1 MKCKIW
7 VISFLPLILF
17 SFSIH
22 GRMIKCIGVNG
33 AVSYSTSL
41 CQGDQGQKEIQR
53 PPDNK
58 EIPLE
63 QSNSVNIRQSGAT
76 VDNVVDSNPLPN
88 NVCNCKGYAGLG
100 GPCYA
105 GAGGP
110 AYRGPGGPAYRGP
123 AYRGPGGPAY
133 RGPGGPCYSGPG
145 GSQYAGEGGPGYSGP
160 GGPRYSGPGGPEYSG
175 PGGSAYRGPG
185 GPCYAGSGGPCY
197 AGLGGSGANC
207 PSVCK

>member
-123 AYRGPGGPAY
+123 
-133 RGPGGPCYSGPG
+133 GGPCYSGPG